1 MINKKV
7 VGGDLLGTKDTK
19 NKKIRLGAHPKYK
32 KEYCDKMVD
41 YFIGF
46 VEKNL
51 KGMPQFEFFAVNILG
66 VTPQTLI
73 NWRNT
78 YSEFEEAYEVCKG
91 IQKSYVI
98 NRGLSGENNP
108 RMTQFILSTQF
119 KMAEYSKKK
128 PIEENVERGLS
139 DDDRALLIQ
148 LEERLA
154 SNDIGG
160 RPQFAE
166 GVTFGE
172 IPYNDN
178 GGTEDA
184 DGE

>member
-7 VGGDLLGTKDTK
+7 VGGDLLGTKDIK

-139 DDDRALLIQ
+139 DDDRALIIQ